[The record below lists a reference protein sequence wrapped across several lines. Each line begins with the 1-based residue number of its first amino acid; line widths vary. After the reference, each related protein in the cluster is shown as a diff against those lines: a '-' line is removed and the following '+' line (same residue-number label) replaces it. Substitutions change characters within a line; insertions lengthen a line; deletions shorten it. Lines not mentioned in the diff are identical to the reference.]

1 MDIPNCHNWIMDI
14 HNELWISILK
24 GFMRFWLSMEN
35 QKRINPIIMDVHNWN
50 MDINNWIMDIHN
62 LIMDIP
68 NWIMDIHN
76 WIMRFWLSMESQKR
90 INPIIMD
97 IHN

>member
-1 MDIPNCHNWIMDI
+1 
-14 HNELWISILK
+14 
-24 GFMRFWLSMEN
+24 MRFWLSMEN
-35 QKRINPIIMDVHNWN
+35 QKRINPIIMDVHKWNMDIPNWIMDIPYWI

-62 LIMDIP
+62 WIMDIP
-68 NWIMDIHN
+68 NGIMDIHN